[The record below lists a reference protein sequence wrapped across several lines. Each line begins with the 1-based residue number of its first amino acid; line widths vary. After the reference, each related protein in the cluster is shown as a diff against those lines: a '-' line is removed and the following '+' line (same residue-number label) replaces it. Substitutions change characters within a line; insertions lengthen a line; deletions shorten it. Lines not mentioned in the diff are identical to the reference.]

1 MIQRALPARHTHA
14 PFVARFQSGEAEF
27 RMRRN
32 EIVAVE
38 YGIIQKFLCDFN
50 ANGMQPNVFRSCSTK
65 TVAVKSGE
73 RVATTTFQLGP
84 KNIRRHKQVSVE
96 SSLTVML
103 SEAKHL
109 GFISS
114 ALIQER
120 SEILR
125 SAQNDI
131 GR

>member
-1 MIQRALPARHTHA
+1 
-14 PFVARFQSGEAEF
+14 
-27 RMRRN
+27 
-32 EIVAVE
+32 
-38 YGIIQKFLCDFN
+38 
-50 ANGMQPNVFRSCSTK
+50 
-65 TVAVKSGE
+65 
-73 RVATTTFQLGP
+73 
-84 KNIRRHKQVSVE
+84 
-96 SSLTVML
+96 ML

-131 GR
+131 GRYVVVFVKLI